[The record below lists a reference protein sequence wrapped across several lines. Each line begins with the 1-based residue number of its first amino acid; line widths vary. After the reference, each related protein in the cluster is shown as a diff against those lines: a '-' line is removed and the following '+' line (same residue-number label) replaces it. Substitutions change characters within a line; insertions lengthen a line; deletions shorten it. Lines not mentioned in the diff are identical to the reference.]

1 MTRTLLFAPETFN
14 FAEVTRCVEVAR
26 RLPEFRCVFAG
37 FSDRFVDPILQAG
50 FEYRP
55 LTPVLT
61 DEEGDM
67 ALALDQGRG
76 WKHPFTTSMVRER
89 VASERALIREL
100 RPEAVLIGTTLT
112 QLISAR
118 AEGVPLYYAKPFAY
132 SVPHMTQMR
141 RTGFLPTGTAWQRFT
156 DRSWAWFIRTVLS
169 RVIPIPRS
177 FTTVAKE
184 CGLDLP
190 RSMVRFIDADV
201 NLLASPPELIPDW
214 CTLDDTHVAVGPL
227 YAQLTLPIPDEVAG
241 IRDAGRP
248 VVLVAMGSSANRDLA
263 LQVLHDV
270 SRADV
275 MVLSPT
281 RLYLSDEDIATL
293 PGNVHVTDWL
303 PVHELGAL
311 VDVAITHGGEGT
323 VQTSCA
329 NGWPFI
335 GIPLQF
341 EQRYNVT
348 RCVEF
353 GNARLVTR
361 KQAART
367 DWARA
372 ATWLL
377 EDQATH
383 RAAASMAELFR
394 TQDGPGRCAAEIRSR
409 LGS

>member
-1 MTRTLLFAPETFN
+1 MMTRTLLFAPETFN

-37 FSDRFVDPILQAG
+37 FSDRFIAPILDAG

-55 LTPVLT
+55 LTPVLS
-61 DEEGDM
+61 DEEGEM

-76 WKHPFTTSMVRER
+76 LKHPFTASMVRER
-89 VASERALIREL
+89 VASERALIRVL
-100 RPEAVLIGTTLT
+100 QPEAVVIGTTLT

-118 AEGVPLYYAKPFAY
+118 AEGVPLYYVKPFAY
-132 SVPHMTQMR
+132 SLPHMTQMR
-141 RTGFLPTGTAWQRFT
+141 RTGFLPTGTTRQRLA
-156 DRSWAWFIRTVLS
+156 DRCWAWFIRTVLAKAL
-169 RVIPIPRS
+169 PTPTG
-177 FTTVAKE
+177 FTTVARE
-184 CGLDLP
+184 CGLKLS
-190 RSMVRFIDADV
+190 RRMVQFIDADV

-214 CTLDDTHVAVGPL
+214 CTLDDTHVAVGPV
-227 YAQLTLPIPDEVAG
+227 YAQLATPIPDEVA
-241 IRDAGRP
+241 RLREAGRP

-263 LQVLHDV
+263 LQVL
-270 SRADV
+270 RGIAQADV
-275 MVLSPT
+275 TVLSPT
-281 RLYLSDEDIATL
+281 RLYLSDADIAAL
-293 PGNVHVTDWL
+293 PGNVHVTGWL
-303 PVHELGAL
+303 PVHQLGDL

-361 KQAART
+361 RQAART
-367 DWARA
+367 NWAQA
-372 ATWLL
+372 VTWLL
-377 EDQATH
+377 EDQPTH
-383 RAAASMAELFR
+383 EAAARMAELFR
-394 TQDGPGRCAAEIRSR
+394 TQDGPTRCAAVIRSR
-409 LGS
+409 LG